1 MAGGAA
7 LVPVASSGLGLY
19 PGSAGPLTPWPGRS
33 EVGPVLFAELLDT
46 LEARGLEGRELDA
59 RDVIR
64 KVQGKIPHTLADTFW
79 GSGYRNSQ
87 NNLFNV
93 LHRLAPLGWPPP
105 PTILLAERSTRRTGG
120 IQFFL
125 WILLGTKDVSQAA
138 THASDNGRAIKALFP
153 TAHWH
158 K

>member
-7 LVPVASSGLGLY
+7 LVPVANSGLDLY
-19 PGSAGPLTPWPGRS
+19 RGSTGPLTPWPRWS
-33 EVGPVLFAELLDT
+33 EVGPVLFTELLDT
-46 LEARGLEGRELDA
+46 LEARDLEGRELDA

-79 GSGYRNSQ
+79 GSCYRNSQ

-105 PTILLAERSTRRTGG
+105 PTILFAVSST
-120 IQFFL
+120 
-125 WILLGTKDVSQAA
+125 LLNWGK
-138 THASDNGRAIKALFP
+138 
-153 TAHWH
+153 
-158 K
+158 

>member
-1 MAGGAA
+1 
-7 LVPVASSGLGLY
+7 LFTGL
-19 PGSAGPLTPWPGRS
+19 
-33 EVGPVLFAELLDT
+33 FDT
-46 LEARGLEGRELDA
+46 FEARHLEGRELDA

-64 KVQGKIPHTLADTFW
+64 KVQGKFPHTFADAFW
-79 GSGYRNSQ
+79 GSRYRNSQ

-120 IQFFL
+120 IQFL

-138 THASDNGRAIKALFP
+138 THASDDRCATKARFP

>member
-1 MAGGAA
+1 VAGGAA
-7 LVPVASSGLGLY
+7 LGPVANSGLGLY

-46 LEARGLEGRELDA
+46 LEARVLEGRELDA

-79 GSGYRNSQ
+79 GSCYRNSQ

-93 LHRLAPLGWPPP
+93 LHRLAPLVGHLPQRFC
-105 PTILLAERSTRRTGG
+105 LQRVQRAELGG
-120 IQFFL
+120 IQFYC
-125 WILLGTKDVSQAA
+125 G
-138 THASDNGRAIKALFP
+138 
-153 TAHWH
+153 
-158 K
+158 